1 MRSLSYAYFATAAF
15 VLFAGCAPVVEQVDT
30 DAMLASAHALDETF
44 LEAMNNGDL
53 EAVVACYAED
63 AVSMDPGSMMATGRA
78 AIRESFGGFF
88 SSMQGAHIEI
98 LESHDLICGDAVAS
112 YGLLRITV
120 PGPDGSETA
129 MEGRFTDLKAER
141 DGKWVYLLDH
151 ASFPMPMEGAE

>member
-1 MRSLSYAYFATAAF
+1 MRSLSYVSLVFAAF
-15 VLFAGCAPVVEQVDT
+15 VLFAGCTPAVEQVDT

-53 EAVVACYAED
+53 DAVVACYAED
-63 AVSMDPGSMMATGRA
+63 AVSMDPGSMMSSGRSV
-78 AIRESFGGFF
+78 IRESFAAFF
-88 SSMQGAHIEI
+88 SALPGGHIEI

-151 ASFPMPMEGAE
+151 ASFPMSMEGAE